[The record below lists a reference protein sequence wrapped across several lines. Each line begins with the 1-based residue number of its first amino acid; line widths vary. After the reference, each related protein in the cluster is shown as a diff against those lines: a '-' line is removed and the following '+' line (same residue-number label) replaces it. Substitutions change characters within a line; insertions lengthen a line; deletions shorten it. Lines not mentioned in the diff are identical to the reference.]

1 MFGGSENSSLKL
13 SGVVGFKGRQNDV
26 IYCHP
31 LEKSEQTTVVIYFG
45 GDIQV
50 TIPLFR
56 FPQNKICHFFC
67 FSFKY

>member
-26 IYCHP
+26 IYSHP

-50 TIPLFR
+50 KCCL
-56 FPQNKICHFFC
+56 CDYHSFC
-67 FSFKY
+67 FSRY